1 MMLAVHVS
9 TVKEK
14 DIGQIESFNT
24 C

>member
-1 MMLAVHVS
+1 MLAVHVS